1 LDWVKIR
8 GVKKKRAKKRKRI
21 GLTKDFIRYSLS
33 SLSSCKVI
41 KYNFVVNKFGLLRNK
56 VKDFLDL
63 FSWEIGVDLGSSNTL
78 IYLKDR
84 GVIIDEP
91 TMIAR
96 QKKKRWTGLSA
107 PKSKKSGPIAFGF
120 KAKEML
126 NREPKQIEVVSP
138 IKNGV
143 ISDLEALESLISYYL
158 KLVYEIPSKYPK
170 IFKPRVIVGVP
181 SSINQVQKRAV
192 KSVFLNA
199 GAKEVVLLEE
209 VVLAAIGIGLPINS
223 SSGLVIVDVGGG
235 KTEVSVISM
244 GGVVVGRGIRM
255 AGNDLDNSIINYV
268 KMKYGI
274 LIGPNSAERIK
285 MEVGNLN
292 KDGDKKTAL
301 VRGRDLESGLPKTVK
316 ITETE
321 VGEAMAME
329 LTKIVK
335 LVSTVLDET
344 PPELMEDILKRGI
357 VIIGNGGKINGL
369 ASLIEAETKI
379 FTRVLEEAGMMVI
392 KGCGELIQNREV
404 LKQVKL
410 VSGLKE

>member
-1 LDWVKIR
+1 
-8 GVKKKRAKKRKRI
+8 
-21 GLTKDFIRYSLS
+21 
-33 SLSSCKVI
+33 VI
-41 KYNFVVNKFGLLRNK
+41 KFGLLKNK
-56 VKDFLDL
+56 IKNFFGL

-181 SSINQVQKRAV
+181 STINQVQKRAV

-199 GAKEVVLLEE
+199 GAKEVILLEE

-244 GGVVVGRGIRM
+244 GGVVVGRGIKT
-255 AGNDLDNSIINYV
+255 AGNDLDNRIINYV

-292 KDGDKKTAL
+292 KDEDKKTAL

-316 ITETE
+316 ITEDE
-321 VGEAMAME
+321 VREAMAME

-357 VIIGNGGKINGL
+357 VIVGNGGKISGL

-379 FTRVLEEAGMMVI
+379 FTKVLDEAGMMI
-392 KGCGELIQNREV
+392 IRGCGELIQNREI

>member
-1 LDWVKIR
+1 M
-8 GVKKKRAKKRKRI
+8 
-21 GLTKDFIRYSLS
+21 T
-33 SLSSCKVI
+33 
-41 KYNFVVNKFGLLRNK
+41 NFGLLKNK
-56 VKDFLDL
+56 INNFFGL
-63 FSWEIGVDLGSSNTL
+63 FSWEIGVDLGSNNTL
-78 IYLKDR
+78 IYLKDK
-84 GVIIDEP
+84 GVIIEEP

-170 IFKPRVIVGVP
+170 IFKPKVIIGVP

-199 GAKEVVLLEE
+199 GAKEVLLLEE

-244 GGVVVGRGIRM
+244 GGVVVGRGIKT

-316 ITETE
+316 ITEDE
-321 VGEAMAME
+321 VREAMAME

-357 VIIGNGGKINGL
+357 VIIGNGGKIGGL
-369 ASLIEAETKI
+369 ASLIEEETKI
-379 FTRVLEEAGMMVI
+379 FTKLLEDAGMMVI
-392 KGCGELIQNREV
+392 KGCGELIQNREI
-404 LKQVKL
+404 LRQVKL

>member
-1 LDWVKIR
+1 M
-8 GVKKKRAKKRKRI
+8 
-21 GLTKDFIRYSLS
+21 T
-33 SLSSCKVI
+33 
-41 KYNFVVNKFGLLRNK
+41 KFGLLKNK
-56 VKDFLDL
+56 IKTFFSL

-91 TMIAR
+91 TMLAR
-96 QKKKRWTGLSA
+96 QKRKRWTGLSA
-107 PKSKKSGPIAFGF
+107 PKSKKSGPIAFGL

-126 NREPKQIEVVSP
+126 NREPRQIEVVSP

-170 IFKPRVIVGVP
+170 IFKPKVIVGVP
-181 SSINQVQKRAV
+181 GSINQVQKRAV

-199 GAKEVVLLEE
+199 GAKEVILLEE
-209 VVLAAIGIGLPINS
+209 VVLAAIGIGLPMNN

-244 GGVVVGRGIRM
+244 GGVVVGRGIKT

-285 MEVGNLN
+285 MEIGSFS
-292 KDGDKKTAL
+292 KKNEESKITL
-301 VRGRDLESGLPKTVK
+301 VRGRDLETGLPKTVK
-316 ITETE
+316 VSE
-321 VGEAMAME
+321 VEIREAMAME

-357 VIIGNGGKINGL
+357 VLVGNGGKINGL
-369 ASLIEAETKI
+369 ASLIETETKI
-379 FTRVLEEAGMMVI
+379 FTKVMEDAGMMVI
-392 KGCGELIQNREV
+392 KGCGELIQNREI